1 MFHFHLFNL
10 IIIVLNLHSQVIQII
25 LIQLIINFIHLILK
39 QVIQIKLIIDL
50 IILKALKLSLHIYFF
65 HLLFP

>member
-25 LIQLIINFIHLILK
+25 LIQLINFIHLILK
-39 QVIQIKLIIDL
+39 QAIQIILIIDL
-50 IILKALKLSLHIYFF
+50 TILKVPKLSLHIYFF